1 MLDFADKDSKAA
13 LMKTFE
19 ELKKNMPKS
28 KKANILKMSEKTQK
42 ILTGEWTKQNSR
54 TENTITEM
62 KNAVDGLSIRQEMAE
77 KSLNWKMDQQN
88 YLAQRTERK
97 DTEEK

>member
-42 ILTGEWTKQNSR
+42 ILTGEWTK
-54 TENTITEM
+54 
-62 KNAVDGLSIRQEMAE
+62 
-77 KSLNWKMDQQN
+77 
-88 YLAQRTERK
+88 
-97 DTEEK
+97 